1 MGCPQ
6 KIRLWGGPSINGSI
20 PLSQVSPAMIHINP
34 ADLTSSHRFDVPSDC
49 SVELS
54 PLGYQFFTDVFEVF
68 DKVLSFLSV
77 ARGRAHKW
85 LSGQRWCFE

>member
-6 KIRLWGGPSINGSI
+6 KVWLRGGPSINGSI
-20 PLSQVSPAMIHINP
+20 PLSQVSPAVIHINSVN
-34 ADLTSSHRFDVPSDC
+34 LTSSHRFDVPSDC

-68 DKVLSFLSV
+68 DKVLSFLNV
-77 ARGRAHKW
+77 A
-85 LSGQRWCFE
+85 